1 MTGLVLGILTA
12 AVAAP
17 PAEEVRAKAV
27 MRWRESYDHLART
40 WDEVV
45 DRLAAAGDDPAGLR
59 RAKAERAS
67 IAKNPF
73 DHPRLSSLNGGCKA
87 GVAGRIPGQPAKVV
101 KKDGDA
107 WVVEVRHTYTRYM
120 QNSPSVELLTLRLT
134 DLPDAIKPRVGVPL
148 KLPGFWVVT
157 DGEQASPYKATLTVT
172 PLVVKPDEL
181 PPECRPK
188 AKKQP

>member
-1 MTGLVLGILTA
+1 MTGLVLAILTA

-27 MRWRESYDHLART
+27 ARWRESYDQLARN
-40 WDEVV
+40 WDRVV
-45 DRLAAAGDDPAGLR
+45 DRLEAEGKDPAALK
-59 RAKAERAS
+59 RAKAERAA

-73 DHPRLSSLNGGCKA
+73 NHPRLPSLNGGCGP

-101 KKDGDA
+101 KRDGDA

-120 QNSPSVELLTLRLT
+120 QSSPSAELLTLRLT
-134 DLPDAIKPRVGVPL
+134 DLPENVKPRAGVPL

-157 DGEQASPYKATLTVT
+157 DGEQPSPYKATLTLT

-188 AKKQP
+188 AKKP